1 MYIYIYT
8 NTHFSIHC
16 QIHILLHVSHYM
28 TMLLLYDDVYIY
40 ISKYVIIQRLHL
52 GLCRVCT
59 LHCDARNLQD
69 SGDRLSGY
77 SLCHTYQ
84 EPSGEASRSLLQLN
98 PQKN

>member
-1 MYIYIYT
+1 
-8 NTHFSIHC
+8 
-16 QIHILLHVSHYM
+16 M
-28 TMLLLYDDVYIY
+28 TMLLLYDYKYVYIY
-40 ISKYVIIQRLHL
+40 ISKYVVIQRLHL

-59 LHCDARNLQD
+59 PHFDARNLQD